1 MKNITKRLA
10 AGLIAALL
18 LATTGCAAGGST
30 KKQGFQPSLDTK
42 KEVQLSVVGYF
53 GNFEALDQVM
63 NDFSTHYPNVTFV
76 YQQVSGKD
84 EVAYLDTN
92 TDVDLM
98 MTSSELLHEK
108 DAALSQH
115 CVDLTEK
122 NIDLSAIDAKMLQD
136 ACVDGKQLAI
146 PIGQN
151 IYGMVVNLSLL
162 EKEGL
167 SVPQNLTEFLNVL
180 SVLKEKGYTPIQGP
194 TSKVYAEVTN
204 GIVFSGLC
212 EGQPLRTALEK
223 GDMDAAEQAV
233 LPAMELMDTLL
244 QNGYTDRE
252 LNASYPDDNY
262 DGAILRFFEGDV
274 PFWVCNTEK
283 VGGMKKRESKS
294 ETFKA
299 QPFSY
304 TFIYAP
310 VGENGQYIYQEP
322 WVGFAANKTGK
333 NVDYAV
339 EFLRFLATREESNK
353 IADTK
358 GVPSVAKVS
367 TSPAVYVKVLDEKL
381 TANSCVNKGEVT
393 PAMVSKWYACITQ
406 YAKGEYASAHEA
418 VQDFLSVCSA
428 EIK

>member
-18 LATTGCAAGGST
+18 LTATGCAAGSG

-42 KEVQLSVVGYF
+42 KGVQLSVIGYF

-63 NDFSTHYPNVTFV
+63 NDFSASYPNVTFV
-76 YQQVSGKD
+76 YQQVSGTD
-84 EVAYLDTN
+84 EVAYLETN
-92 TDVDLM
+92 RDVDLI
-98 MTSSELLHEK
+98 MTSNDLLHK
-108 DAALSQH
+108 QDAVLPQY

-122 NIDLSAIDAKMLQD
+122 KLDVDDIDPRMLQD
-136 ACVDGKQLAI
+136 FTIDGKQLSI

-151 IYGMVVNLSLL
+151 IYGLVVNTTLL

-167 SVPQNLTEFLNVL
+167 TVPQNLTEFLSAL
-180 SVLKEKGYTPIQGP
+180 AVLKEKGYTPIQGP
-194 TSKVYAEVTN
+194 TSKMYAEVTN
-204 GIVFSGLC
+204 GMIFSGLC
-212 EGQPLRTALEK
+212 EGQPLHEALVK

-244 QNGYTDRE
+244 QNGYTDPE
-252 LNASYPDDNY
+252 LNAAYPDDNY

-283 VGGMKKRESKS
+283 VSGMKKRESKS
-294 ETFKA
+294 ETFKE

-304 TFIYAP
+304 SFIYAP
-310 VGENGQYIYQEP
+310 VGENGQYVYQEP
-322 WVGFAANKTGK
+322 WFGFAANKTGK

-339 EFLRFLATREESNK
+339 EFLRFLATQKESNK

>member
-1 MKNITKRLA
+1 MKNIVKRAA

-18 LATTGCAAGGST
+18 LLTTGCAAGVGS

-42 KEVQLSVVGYF
+42 KKVELSAIGYF

-63 NDFSTHYPNVTFV
+63 NDFSTYYPNVTFV
-76 YQQVSGKD
+76 YQQVGGND
-84 EVAYLDTN
+84 ETAYLEAN
-92 TDVDLM
+92 NGVDLI
-98 MTSSELLHEK
+98 MTSGELMHK
-108 DAALSQH
+108 QDATLPQY

-122 NIDLSAIDAKMLQD
+122 NLDLSAIDEKMLRD
-136 ACVDGKQLAI
+136 FTIDGKLLSV

-151 IYGMVVNLSLL
+151 IYGLVVNTTLL

-167 SVPQNLTEFLNVL
+167 TVPQNLTEFLSAL
-180 SVLKEKGYTPIQGP
+180 AVLKEKGYTPIQGP

-204 GIVFSGLC
+204 GMIFSGLC
-212 EGQPLRTALEK
+212 EGQPLHEALVK

-244 QNGYTDRE
+244 QNGYTDPE
-252 LNASYPDDNY
+252 LNAAYPDDNY

-283 VGGMKKRESKS
+283 VSGMKKRESKS
-294 ETFKA
+294 ETFKE

-304 TFIYAP
+304 SFIYAP
-310 VGENGQYIYQEP
+310 VGENGQYVYQEP
-322 WVGFAANKTGK
+322 WFGFAANKTGK

-339 EFLRFLATREESNK
+339 EFLRFLATQKESNK

-358 GVPSVAKVS
+358 GIPSVAKVS
-367 TSPAVYVKVLDEKL
+367 TNPAVYTKVLDEKL
-381 TANSCVNKGEVT
+381 TAGSCVNKGEVS

-406 YAKGEYASAHEA
+406 YAKGEYTSAQEA
-418 VQDFLSVCSA
+418 VQDFLSVCA
-428 EIK
+428 EEIK